1 MLTSLTKA
9 LRFRAALALAALY
22 AFCVLAPHAALA
34 LGGALGHCLNEVSAA
49 HVHQPPAVTHVHA
62 DGTVHTHAKPAGH
75 GDRDT
80 AKHNDSAK
88 HEPRGSDHR
97 SPANCCGVFCL
108 SAMAQDNFVKLA
120 PDHVG
125 TVLIADVP
133 ETLSGR
139 APGRINRP
147 PIV

>member
-1 MLTSLTKA
+1 MM
-9 LRFRAALALAALY
+9 LAALY

-34 LGGALGHCLNEVSAA
+34 LGGALGHCLTEVSAA
-49 HVHQPPAVTHVHA
+49 HVHQPPTVTHMHA
-62 DGTVHTHAKPAGH
+62 DGTVHTHTAPAAHSHDGAA
-75 GDRDT
+75 GPDGT
-80 AKHNDSAK
+80 AK
-88 HEPRGSDHR
+88 HEPKGGDHKP
-97 SPANCCGVFCL
+97 SANCCGVFCL
-108 SAMAQDNFVKLA
+108 SAMAQDVPMKLG

-125 TVLIADVP
+125 TTLVADIP